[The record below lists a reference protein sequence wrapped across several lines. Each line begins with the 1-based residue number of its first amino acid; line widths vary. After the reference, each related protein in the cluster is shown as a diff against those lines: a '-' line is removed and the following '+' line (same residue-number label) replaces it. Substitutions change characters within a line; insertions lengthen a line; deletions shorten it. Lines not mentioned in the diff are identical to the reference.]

1 VNGPIHPVL
10 RHIRRV
16 ALLSEAD
23 TRTDAHLLRTFV
35 AQRDEA
41 AFEALVRR
49 HGPMVHA
56 VCRRILRDTHDADD
70 ALQATF
76 LVLVRKA
83 AAVKNQESLSSW
95 LHGVALRTS
104 LKARAAVAA
113 RRKHE
118 RRAVAVPAADVDADI
133 LWHDLRVVLDEE
145 IQRLPELYR
154 SLVVQCYLEG
164 QSYADAASRLGC
176 SRGTVSTRLTRARA
190 LLRKQLLDRG
200 VTLSGAALG
209 LVLAQRATA
218 VSLPL
223 ALVIAAIRTA
233 TGVAV
238 SARVASLTEGVLK
251 AMSTTRL
258 RITLLFLLMGAF
270 VGVGSGSIPYHLG
283 AAEPAEARRNAPPAE
298 EAGNSRIGE
307 VHVLEGHADAVNWVA
322 FSPAGARAV
331 SASHDR
337 TVRVWDVRTGRELRR
352 LEGHSDRVPCAIFS
366 PNGKRV
372 LSCSWDGT
380 IRLWDADRGKELKR
394 FGAVGAPGL
403 HISRLVYFPDGK
415 RFLSGPLDHHSL
427 QIRDAETGKV
437 LQEIGRVE
445 GHVNAAVL
453 SPDAAQLL
461 EASCDARRPVRLWDV
476 KSGKVLREFADSA
489 DKISGLARSPDGKLA
504 LSAGET
510 SGPIRLWDVARGR
523 EIRQMAGHRR
533 GVLTLAFSPDGRYA
547 LSGGMDQSVRLW
559 HVGTGKELCRLFGH
573 LDYIVHVA
581 FSPDGRY
588 ALSCSNDTTIRLWR
602 LPK

>member
-1 VNGPIHPVL
+1 
-10 RHIRRV
+10 
-16 ALLSEAD
+16 
-23 TRTDAHLLRTFV
+23 
-35 AQRDEA
+35 
-41 AFEALVRR
+41 
-49 HGPMVHA
+49 M
-56 VCRRILRDTHDADD
+56 
-70 ALQATF
+70 
-76 LVLVRKA
+76 
-83 AAVKNQESLSSW
+83 
-95 LHGVALRTS
+95 
-104 LKARAAVAA
+104 
-113 RRKHE
+113 
-118 RRAVAVPAADVDADI
+118 PAADVDSEI
-133 LWHDLRVVLDEE
+133 LWHDLRPVLDEE
-145 IQRLPELYR
+145 IQRLPEPYR

-164 QSYADAASRLGC
+164 QSYADAAARLGC

-190 LLRKQLLDRG
+190 LLRKQLLGRG
-200 VTLSGAALG
+200 VTLSAAALG

-218 VSLPL
+218 GSLPL
-223 ALVIAAIRTA
+223 ALVIAALRTA

-251 AMSTTRL
+251 AMSMTRL
-258 RITLLFLLMGAF
+258 KTTLLLLLLGAF
-270 VGVGSGSIPYHLG
+270 VAVGSGSIPYHLG
-283 AAEPAEARRNAPPAE
+283 AAEPAEARRNVPPAE
-298 EAGNSRIGE
+298 ETGNSPIGE
-307 VHVLEGHADAVNWVA
+307 VRVLEGHTGTVDWVA
-322 FSPAGARAV
+322 FSPDGRHAV
-331 SASHDR
+331 SSAHDR
-337 TVRVWDVRTGRELRR
+337 TVRIWDVQTGRELRR

-366 PNGKRV
+366 PDGKQV

-380 IRLWDADRGKELKR
+380 IRLWDADTGKELKR
-394 FGAVGAPGL
+394 FGAVGAPGI
-403 HISRLVYFPDGK
+403 HISRLAYLPDGK
-415 RFLSGPLDHHSL
+415 RFLSDPLDHHSL

-476 KSGKVLREFADSA
+476 KSGKVVREFADSA
-489 DKISGLARSPDGKLA
+489 DEISGLALSPDGKLA

-510 SGPIRLWDVARGR
+510 SGPIRLWDVASGR

-559 HVGTGKELCRLFGH
+559 HVGTGKELCRFFGH

-588 ALSCSNDTTIRLWR
+588 ALSCSNDSTIRLWR